1 MGMIKKLLGRR
12 NSREKNNNSKSDNT
26 YNNVNKKVNISNLE
40 NIDSLITYIEL
51 EKSNKVNEIINKM
64 KNNEIL
70 LLSIKIENQGKE
82 IIEVYN
88 ENNEYIGKCNKNVT
102 DILVSRINAGINYYG
117 EVLEITKT
125 SNSEKDLQARI
136 IKGIPKPSQKKKV
149 KLDSLFSCLSDEFIT
164 AVIDVTFDD
173 RQELISNMKKG
184 EAITLIKEPHDKH
197 TYDTIYVYDK
207 DNNKLG
213 AIEEEL
219 SKQLIIEIDKGNVYT
234 SQVEEILGG
243 GTVSFGLKINI
254 NKVDIKLSNQVYSKE
269 VECDILNYIEKA
281 SDTKIAKDLIYM
293 VGRRPR
299 MLNLNSE
306 WTMIVSLVAISEVF
320 KENFKNYIHY
330 PNGNLLVDINVFE
343 SYAKNKKREI
353 FSFYEIYNNL
363 IQNIYR
369 FEYSEEDIIDS
380 TREVNIFKLESDLR
394 PLSPIS
400 YSDLEKIALEMIENI
415 FTTDGSYKEFIN
427 NINKRI
433 INIKEIISNI
443 SEEEI
448 KRVNQRWIE
457 ELKQRRLFLK
467 DIEWIGT
474 IRGIECCREARLDY
488 DSFPSLL
495 YKESLYNKSHYVCP
509 RCEKMVLYQLKV
521 SAVYTVYKNVEKL
534 LVHNIFTCP
543 DCRTFYASAKTKN
556 ESDEHWTE
564 TNLSEFGLKSDT
576 YSKEE
581 YNDLISYSEKIYFQE
596 EK

>member
-1 MGMIKKLLGRR
+1 MSMIKKLLGRR
-12 NSREKNNNSKSDNT
+12 NSRDKNNNSKSDNT

-102 DILVSRINAGINYYG
+102 DMLVPRINTGINYYG

-136 IKGIPKPSQKKKV
+136 IKGIPKPSQKKKI

-164 AVIDVTFDD
+164 EVIDVTFDD

-243 GTVSFGLKINI
+243 ATVSFGLKINI

>member
-12 NSREKNNNSKSDNT
+12 NSHDKNNNSKLNNA
-26 YNNVNKKVNISNLE
+26 YNNVNKKANISNLE

-51 EKSNKVNEIINKM
+51 DESNKVSEIINQM

-70 LLSIKIENQGKE
+70 LLVSRIENQSKE

-102 DILVSRINAGINYYG
+102 DILAPRIDAGINYYG
-117 EVLEITKT
+117 EILEITKT
-125 SNSEKDLQARI
+125 SNSQNDLQARI
-136 IKGIPKPSQKKKV
+136 IKGIPKPSQKKKI
-149 KLDSLFSCLSDEFIT
+149 KLDSLFASLSDEFIT
-164 AVIDVTFDD
+164 EVIDVTFDD
-173 RQELISNMKKG
+173 RQKLISNMKKG
-184 EAITLIKEPHDKH
+184 DVITLIKEPHDKH
-197 TYDTIYVYDK
+197 TYDTIGVYDK

-213 AIEEEL
+213 YIEDEL
-219 SKQLIIEIDKGNVYT
+219 SKKLIIEIDKGNVYT
-234 SQVEEILGG
+234 SQVTEMLGG
-243 GTVSFGLKINI
+243 GIVSFGLKINI
-254 NKVDIKLSNQVYSKE
+254 NKVDIKLSNQVYTKE
-269 VECDILNYIEKA
+269 VEIEILNYIEKT
-281 SDTKIAKDLIYM
+281 SDAKIAKDLIYM
-293 VGRRPR
+293 VGRRPI
-299 MLNLNSE
+299 MLTSDNE
-306 WTMIVSLVAISEVF
+306 WSMIMTLVAISEVF

-330 PNGNLLVDINVFE
+330 PNGNLLVDINVFD

-369 FEYSEEDIIDS
+369 FEYGEEDIIDS
-380 TREVNIFKLESDLR
+380 TREVNMFKLKSDLR

-400 YSDLEKIALEMIENI
+400 YSDLEKITLEMIENI

-433 INIKEIISNI
+433 INIKEIILNI

-474 IRGIECCREARLDY
+474 IRGIECCREVRLDY

-495 YKESLYNKSHYVCP
+495 YNESLYNKSHYVCP

-564 TNLSEFGLKSDT
+564 TNLSEFALKSDT

-581 YNDLISYSEKIYFQE
+581 YNDLISYSEKIYFEE

>member
-12 NSREKNNNSKSDNT
+12 NFHDKNNNSKSNNA

-51 EKSNKVNEIINKM
+51 EESNKVNEIINQM

-70 LLSIKIENQGKE
+70 LLVSKIGNQSKE

-88 ENNEYIGKCNKNVT
+88 ENNEYIGKCNKDVT
-102 DILVSRINAGINYYG
+102 DILAPRINAGLNYYG

-125 SNSEKDLQARI
+125 SNSQKELQARI
-136 IKGIPKPSQKKKV
+136 IKGTPKPSQKKKI
-149 KLDSLFSCLSDEFIT
+149 KLDSLFSHLSDELIT
-164 AVIDVTFDD
+164 EVIDVTFDD

-184 EAITLIKEPHDKH
+184 DVTRLVKE
-197 TYDTIYVYDK
+197 YDNENKYCTIAVYDK

-213 AIEEEL
+213 SIEEEL
-219 SKQLIIEIDKGNVYT
+219 SNQLIIEIDKGNVYT
-234 SQVEEILGG
+234 SQVVEVLGG
-243 GTVSFGLKINI
+243 GIVSFGLKINI

-269 VECDILNYIEKA
+269 VECEILNYIERS
-281 SDTKIAKDLIYM
+281 SDTKIAKDLICM

-299 MLNLNSE
+299 MLTLNNE
-306 WTMIVSLVAISEVF
+306 WEMIVSLLAISEVF

-330 PNGNLLVDINVFE
+330 PNGNLLVDINEFY
-343 SYAKNKKREI
+343 SYDKDKKKKI

-369 FEYSEEDIIDS
+369 FEYSEEDVIED
-380 TREVNIFKLESDLR
+380 TRDVNMFKLELDLI

-400 YSDLEKIALEMIENI
+400 YSDLEKINLEMIENI
-415 FTTDGSYKEFIN
+415 FTTDGSYKSFIN

-433 INIKEIISNI
+433 VNIKEIISNT

-448 KRVNQRWIE
+448 KRVNHRWIE

-467 DIEWIGT
+467 DIDWIGT
-474 IRGIECCREARLDY
+474 IRGIESCREARLDY
-488 DSFPSLL
+488 ESFPSLL
-495 YKESLYNKSHYVCP
+495 YNDSLYNKSHYVCP

-521 SAVYTVYKNVEKL
+521 SGVYTVYKNIEKL
-534 LVHNIFTCP
+534 LVHNMFTCP

-556 ESDEHWTE
+556 EFDEHWIE
-564 TNLSEFGLKSDT
+564 TNLSEFALKSNT

-581 YNDLISYSEKIYFQE
+581 YNDLISYSEKVYFQE
-596 EK
+596 HK

>member
-149 KLDSLFSCLSDEFIT
+149 KLDSLFSYLSDEFIT
-164 AVIDVTFDD
+164 EVIDVTFDD

-213 AIEEEL
+213 SIEEEL

-299 MLNLNSE
+299 MLNLNIE